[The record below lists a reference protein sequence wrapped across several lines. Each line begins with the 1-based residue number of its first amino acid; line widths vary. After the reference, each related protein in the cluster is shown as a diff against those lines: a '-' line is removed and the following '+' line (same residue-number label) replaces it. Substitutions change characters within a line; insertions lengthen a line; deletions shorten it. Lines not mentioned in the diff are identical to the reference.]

1 MQTSNLLVDHDPGT
15 LGQQSEVVLIPK
27 GIDINWP
34 ISLSSLP
41 ILPVFP
47 SIISCVGKVQ
57 ISRTE
62 TINPERP
69 APIALP
75 LTKYGLSVIS

>member
-1 MQTSNLLVDHDPGT
+1 MPTSNLLVDHDPGT
-15 LGQQSEVVLIPK
+15 LGQHSEVVLIPK

-34 ISLSSLP
+34 ISLSPLP
-41 ILPVFP
+41 ILPVVW
-47 SIISCVGKVQ
+47 SIISCVGKIQ
-57 ISRTE
+57 ISRPG

-69 APIALP
+69 ARIAPP